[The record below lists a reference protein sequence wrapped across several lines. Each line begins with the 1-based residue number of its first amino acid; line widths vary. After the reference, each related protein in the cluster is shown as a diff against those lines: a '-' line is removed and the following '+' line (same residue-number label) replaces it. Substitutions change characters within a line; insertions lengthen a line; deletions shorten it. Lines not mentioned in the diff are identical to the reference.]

1 MVGKLSLV
9 IVAVGGCACGLL
21 AMRQARLQAGHE
33 AAQAWLRI
41 RAHDQRLLVLRA
53 EIGRRVTPEAIEFML
68 REREAEIGSMQP
80 IADATPGLSA
90 PGSAPGSGAV
100 VAGGAEV
107 AGGALAGSVDGS
119 AGRAPSEPR

>member
-80 IADATPGLSA
+80 IADATPGLS
-90 PGSAPGSGAV
+90 GG
-100 VAGGAEV
+100 AGGAEV